1 MRRFKI
7 RIVGTKE
14 RMVVMGVVDPR
25 VFTTERTL
33 ALPSRSKY
41 SFEIVYLEEVVVR
54 KVPKV
59 VEYVPC

>member
-1 MRRFKI
+1 MRLWA
-7 RIVGTKE
+7 GQNAN
-14 RMVVMGVVDPR
+14 GDPENT
-25 VFTTERTL
+25 TTERTL

-41 SFEIVYLEEVVVR
+41 SFEIVHLEEVVVR

>member
-1 MRRFKI
+1 MPGIFPI
-7 RIVGTKE
+7 CVQA
-14 RMVVMGVVDPR
+14 
-25 VFTTERTL
+25 L

-59 VEYVPC
+59 VEYIPCSA